1 VGPRNDVLHGGQDIL
16 MAMGILWFVW
26 PTEKR
31 WESLLRYIQQKLTFN
46 AEHRHD
52 SGIAAADCNAPD
64 WFVSH

>member
-1 VGPRNDVLHGGQDIL
+1 